1 MQPKNVRNANRQCG
15 VDSIARRTAATG
27 SILEGMLIQA
37 GLARPAARPWRTSSR
52 QLHTV
57 RKRALSNLQSLDD
70 VDRV

>member
-1 MQPKNVRNANRQCG
+1 
-15 VDSIARRTAATG
+15 
-27 SILEGMLIQA
+27 MLIQA